1 MYFKDESGII
11 CPLDGL
17 IAKSIDELKL
27 LKNLIT
33 NNKVENINCND
44 ENSNILNEKIV

>member
-17 IAKSIDELKL
+17 IAKSINELKL

-33 NNKVENINCND
+33 NNKVGNINSR